1 MERGRLARDF
11 GWDFAPQSPVEAGPH
26 YGAGPLTHPTL
37 LSRFKIRHLTLKNR
51 VVISPMCQYSAVEGV
66 VNDWHL
72 VHLGRFAIGG
82 AALVFVEATGVEA
95 RGRISPGD
103 VGLWNDEQA
112 RALARI
118 AEFLKANGAA
128 AGIQLAHAGRK
139 GSTRRPWDGG
149 AELTAKDAAKGEPAW
164 ETLAPSAIPFAENYP
179 LPRAMSTADMGEVI
193 VAFREAT
200 RRADAAGFDVVE
212 VHAAHGYLLHEF
224 LSPLSNR
231 RTDQYGVDLAGRMKF
246 PLEVIETVRA
256 VWPARKPLFLR
267 VSATDHVEGGLTLED
282 TVEFAAAAKAL
293 GVDLVDCSSG
303 GNTPMPPK
311 LRPGYQVPFA
321 EAVRA
326 GAEVATMAVG
336 LILKARLAEDILSEG
351 KADLVALARPAL
363 DDPNFA
369 VHASATLTGKPHY
382 ALAPMPARSGLE
394 RLAQSLRHMELD

>member
-1 MERGRLARDF
+1 MS
-11 GWDFAPQSPVEAGPH
+11 SPV
-26 YGAGPLTHPTL
+26 L
-37 LSRFKIRHLTLKNR
+37 LSPFTIRDLTLKNH

-103 VGLWNDEQA
+103 VGLWNDDQA

-118 AEFLKANGAA
+118 AEFLKANGSA

-149 AELTAKDAAKGEPAW
+149 AELTAEDAAKGEPAW
-164 ETLAPSAIPFAENYP
+164 ETIAPSAIPFADNFP
-179 LPRAMSTADMGEVI
+179 KPRAMTSADMGEVI
-193 VAFREAT
+193 VAFREAA
-200 RRADAAGFDVVE
+200 RRANDAGFDVVE
-212 VHAAHGYLLHEF
+212 IHAAHGYLLHEF
-224 LSPLSNR
+224 LSPLSNH
-231 RTDQYGVDLAGRMKF
+231 RTDQYGGDLAGRMKF

-267 VSATDHVEGGLTLED
+267 VSASDHVKGGLTIDD
-282 TVEFAAAAKAL
+282 TVEFARAAKVL
-293 GVDLVDCSSG
+293 GVDVVDCSSG
-303 GNTPMPPK
+303 GNTPTPPK
-311 LRPGYQVPFA
+311 LRPGYQVPYA

-336 LILKARLAEDILSEG
+336 LILNGPLAEEILSGG

-363 DDPNFA
+363 EDPNFPI
-369 VHASATLTGKPHY
+369 HASAALAGKPDYH
-382 ALAPMPARSGLE
+382 LAPMPARSGLE